1 MPDDYELRQESAPAP
16 EVRSPSL
23 IGFDDYALP
32 GQTGYASRST
42 SPGGHDFAS
51 RPTHPRPCSRWRF
64 YATVFLFPWRW
75 EVIRHWLLLTG
86 GLTPALALLAV
97 SIQPTPHSNLGHY
110 GRIALLFLG
119 TPLIIVL
126 MATVAYAAAV
136 FISVVEATSAGA
148 DRIETWP
155 DDEWVEWLGQLVHLG
170 YAAAVALLLSYGA
183 ASLALSGL
191 RSWIAPSVTL
201 TIAVIYA
208 SFLIIFFPIVLL
220 STQHAVFGWLPIT
233 RSVLRS
239 LAVRKTDAAWAL
251 FACAC
256 VPLGLL
262 PLGQFIYAPA
272 QYLVIAAAGM
282 GPQIAAGL
290 LIYARLL
297 GRLGWE
303 ISEHLPD
310 APSEE
315 DEEEEEIPVQD
326 PPAWTSPHGEGI

>member
-1 MPDDYELRQESAPAP
+1 MPDDYELRHDSAPAP
-16 EVRSPSL
+16 EVRLPEL
-23 IGFDDYALP
+23 IGYEDYVVP
-32 GQTGYASRST
+32 E
-42 SPGGHDFAS
+42 PGGYVSRATPAGPRAS
-51 RPTHPRPCSRWRF
+51 ISRTAHAPPCSRWRF

-75 EVIRHWLLLTG
+75 EVVRHWLLLTG
-86 GLTPALALLAV
+86 GLTPALALLAI
-97 SIQPTPHSNLGHY
+97 SIQPTPHMNLGYY

-119 TPLIIVL
+119 TPLMIVL

-136 FISVVEATSAGA
+136 FISIVEATSAGA

-155 DDEWVEWLGQLVHLG
+155 DDEWVEWLGQLIHLS
-170 YAAAVALLLSYGA
+170 YAVAIALLLSYGA
-183 ASLALSGL
+183 TSLVLSGL
-191 RSWIAPSVTL
+191 RSWITSSVIL
-201 TIAVIYA
+201 TIAVVYA
-208 SFLIIFFPIVLL
+208 SFLIVFFPIVLL

-239 LAVRKTDAAWAL
+239 FAARKTDAAWAL

-262 PLGQFIYAPA
+262 PLAQFVYAPA
-272 QYLVIAAAGM
+272 QYLVVAAAGM

-303 ISEHLPD
+303 ISEHLPEDADDEEDDDDLHVKVPPD
-310 APSEE
+310 AP
-315 DEEEEEIPVQD
+315 
-326 PPAWTSPHGEGI
+326 APHGEGI

>member
-16 EVRSPSL
+16 EVRLPEL
-23 IGFDDYALP
+23 IGFEDYVVP
-32 GQTGYASRST
+32 E
-42 SPGGHDFAS
+42 PGGDVSHAAS
-51 RPTHPRPCSRWRF
+51 AQSRASAPRTTHPRPCSRWQF

-86 GLTPALALLAV
+86 GLTPALAILAI

-136 FISVVEATSAGA
+136 FVSVVEATSAGA
-148 DRIETWP
+148 NRIETWP
-155 DDEWVEWLGQLVHLG
+155 DDEWVEWLGQLIHLS
-170 YAAAVALLLSYGA
+170 YAVAIALLLSYGA
-183 ASLALSGL
+183 ASLVLSGL
-191 RSWIAPSVTL
+191 RSWITNSATL
-201 TIAVIYA
+201 TVAVVYA
-208 SFLIIFFPIVLL
+208 SFLIVFFPIVLL
-220 STQHAVFGWLPIT
+220 STQHSVFGWLPIT

-239 LAVRKTDAAWAL
+239 FAARKTDAAWAL

-262 PLGQFIYAPA
+262 PLGQFVYAPA
-272 QYLVIAAAGM
+272 QYLVVAAAGM

-303 ISEHLPD
+303 ISEHLPED
-310 APSEE
+310 ASEE
-315 DEEEEEIPVQD
+315 DDDEDFPAHD
-326 PPAWTSPHGEGI
+326 PPDLSAPHGEGI